1 MPKGEKKDEEK
12 TKTTLDRYADGSG
25 HADQYN
31 G

>member
-12 TKTTLDRYADGSG
+12 TKTTMDRYTDGSG